1 MTNRFFQQNSFF
13 LIQWE
18 SDEEEPN
25 MRNITVYFIGYWL
38 STKNILFIFFDENV
52 ILKNITA
59 R

>member
-1 MTNRFFQQNSFF
+1 MTNRFFQQNSFC